1 VPVYNWVIAM
11 MYPNQNKIRK
21 GCDYMNSYVVIIRSS
36 IKVISNTLT
45 AFVIAMKKMN
55 TEENIDKSISEMDV
69 EKLPDVEEEVIKTNT
84 VVKRVLYKGAIAI
97 TAFLITMYFPLELL
111 LVAELIALYQLIDYI
126 IGKVVV
132 FQ

>member
-1 VPVYNWVIAM
+1 
-11 MYPNQNKIRK
+11 
-21 GCDYMNSYVVIIRSS
+21 MNSYVVIIRSS